1 MDSASTIRL
10 RNEVRAGWAADARA
24 KAAALA
30 ESLRVAPHQGR
41 EQGPACW
48 GLRAFPVG
56 NRTEAHFVAVT
67 ASREVARGW
76 LLYPDPGQPAAVVH
90 LPSGQLER
98 LGSF

>member
-1 MDSASTIRL
+1 MDSSYSVQL
-10 RNEVRAGWAADARA
+10 RKEVRTFWAAEAKQ
-24 KAAALA
+24 KAAALG

-41 EQGPACW
+41 ELGPAIY
-48 GLRAFPVG
+48 GLRAYPVG
-56 NRTEAHFVAVT
+56 TRTEPHFIAVT
-67 ASREVARGW
+67 ASRETARGW